1 MRSVFIFFFCLL
13 CVKTLAQETSVSGII
28 FDTESKDRL
37 SRVNVE
43 NLTTGASVYN
53 NINGVFTIDA
63 TPGDKL
69 VFKQAEHFAD
79 TIKIQSYVPLAIYMR
94 RIAIQLKQVNIFDTL
109 MDPQK
114 RMAQKRRDYSIIYG
128 SIAGKDFLTF
138 TPGAGVGLGIDA
150 IYNSLSRRGR
160 NAAHLRETIENDY
173 RRDVVDY
180 RFNSTMVG
188 RITGL
193 KGQSLTDFMDRYRPG
208 YYFLANATEYEFIT
222 SIKTNLRRYLRNPAA
237 YRQQPLVVPKK

>member
-1 MRSVFIFFFCLL
+1 MRSVFVIFFCLL
-13 CVKTLAQETSVSGII
+13 CAKTFAQETSVSGII
-28 FDTESKDRL
+28 FDTDSKDRL
-37 SRVNVE
+37 SRVNIQ
-43 NLTTGASVYN
+43 NLTTGTSVYN

-79 TIKIQSYVPLAIYMR
+79 TVKIQSYIPLAIYLR
-94 RIAIQLKQVNIFDTL
+94 RISIQLKQVNIFDTL

-114 RMAQKRRDYSIIYG
+114 RMAQKKRDYNIIYG
-128 SIAGKDFLTF
+128 SIAGKDFLTL

-160 NAAHLRETIENDY
+160 NAAHLRETIENDF

-180 RFNSTMVG
+180 RFNRTMVG

-193 KGQSLTDFMDRYRPG
+193 KGQELTDFMTQYRPG
-208 YYFLANATEYEFIT
+208 YYFLANVSEYEFIT
-222 SIKTNLRRYLRNPAA
+222 SIKTNLRRYLRNPGAHV
-237 YRQQPLVVPKK
+237 QLPLYPTKK